1 MGGKRAGREGGAR
14 GGPLGGARGG
24 RWAGR
29 ERAAP
34 VGARAVVRVYY
45 YSGGWSCGAAARC
58 ALVLRVLLPA
68 SSEALSRGEGGLPA

>member
-34 VGARAVVRVYY
+34 VGASAVVRVYY
-45 YSGGWSCGAAARC
+45 YSGGWSCGAAAR
-58 ALVLRVLLPA
+58 
-68 SSEALSRGEGGLPA
+68 